1 MKAKTYFSAIAAT
14 VLMTMGATPA
24 VGQEYGRID
33 FVGSIV
39 NQGCGT
45 ANHTYGAYSA
55 RDKLNFDLQLND
67 CISDIQ
73 SVVSVSID
81 AVDKEGEKLG
91 VTINAQSSAVDV
103 VVGPSPYATSQ
114 LAEQPKFYLGG
125 EGKAKPLDIKYRDAA
140 GKVNS
145 NTEEKAY
152 VIVNLSYV

>member
-1 MKAKTYFSAIAAT
+1 MKAKTFFSAIVAT

-103 VVGPSPYATSQ
+103 VVGPGPYAASQ
-114 LAEQPKFYLGG
+114 LAEQSKFYLGG
-125 EGKAKPLDIKYRDAA
+125 EGKAKPLDIKYRDVA
-140 GKVNS
+140 GQVS
-145 NTEEKAY
+145 SSPDKAY